1 MNTDMIPSDG
11 GQIDVEQ
18 LIADINALKP
28 SKRHQNVLMFR
39 QMYAAIEKSL
49 ERNVTQKELLASC
62 VHHGLHIS
70 LGGFRALLLAER
82 KRREAGEDE
91 ILHRPAKK

>member
-18 LIADINALKP
+18 LIAEINALEP
-28 SKRHQNVLMFR
+28 GKRHQNVLRFR
-39 QMYAAIEKSL
+39 QMYPAIEDALNRK
-49 ERNVTQKELLASC
+49 VVQKKLLASC
-62 VHHGLHIS
+62 EKRGLHIS
-70 LGGFRALLLAER
+70 LGGFRALLIAER